1 MNVTCPKCQQSYSL
15 ATIRLRGKDR
25 AATCGKCGHRFLVR
39 LLKGATAP
47 AGASAPGSERPAP
60 HAAGERTI
68 AGRPVGAAEP
78 VPASHVRIAL
88 TALEGGEKD
97 RVYQISRSVTVI
109 GRADGEIRLADPR
122 VSSRHAQ
129 VELVDG
135 EAWLRDLG
143 STNGTYVNGKR
154 IELARLK
161 HLDEVSV
168 GGTRLLYTYI
178 EDLAS
183 ALDVF
188 GPGA

>member
-1 MNVTCPKCQQSYSL
+1 M
-15 ATIRLRGKDR
+15 R
-25 AATCGKCGHRFLVR
+25 AQ
-39 LLKGATAP
+39 LLPLDG
-47 AGASAPGSERPAP
+47 
-60 HAAGERTI
+60 
-68 AGRPVGAAEP
+68 GAAVE
-78 VPASHVRIAL
+78 ITKDL
-88 TALEGGEKD
+88 TLVGRKEDCDLRLDHK
-97 RVYQISRSVTVI
+97 SVSKMHCVI
-109 GRADGEIRLADPR
+109 VKTDGML
-122 VSSRHAQ
+122 
-129 VELVDG
+129 L
-135 EAWLRDLG
+135 LRDLG